1 MWQLKHFFHF
11 SHSYIHTHTGAH
23 RHNAHAHT
31 HTHTHLHSHRL
42 KFCNFLERLR
52 NQIHEQLIQHWSA
65 KFNTSEIQV
74 F

>member
-31 HTHTHLHSHRL
+31 HTHTLTL
-42 KFCNFLERLR
+42 TQTKILQFFGK
-52 NQIHEQLIQHWSA
+52 IA
-65 KFNTSEIQV
+65 KSNTRAIDTTLV
-74 F
+74 RKI